1 MKKEDFMQRLIF
13 NKNKYEIKI
22 AYTVNEKLEE
32 IYISNIF
39 QKEIIGNIY
48 KGKVVDILNEGKI
61 VFLDIGLEKNAFL
74 SFEKKNEG
82 YLKEK
87 ISIGDNLIVQVLI
100 SERDNKGA
108 KVSLDYS
115 INSKNMVLL
124 PYSNGI
130 SISKKIKDEAKK
142 EKLKKF
148 FEIYSELE
156 EKGIIF
162 RTSSEN
168 VDLDVLEKEYKKIL
182 ETNIDI
188 TKKFNQKKIGLL
200 FDNNIIIDK
209 VLNKKNIDEV
219 DEIITNDEET
229 YSYIKEYL
237 EKNNKFEI
245 LRKMKKYFL
254 DENIFQKY
262 NIKKQIDT
270 ALSKKVWL
278 QSGGYLII
286 EKTEALVSIDV
297 NTGRSVSDDLEKTIF
312 QTNLEASEEIARQ
325 VKLRNLSGII
335 IIDFIN
341 MRKLKYKKIVLE
353 NLKENLKKDSAETY
367 VFDYTELDL
376 VQMTRKNEGKYLFE
390 YYLNKKLSF
399 NESEFDFLEERVIL
413 NLIEELDYLKE
424 DKDIKNIKIKISKN
438 LEKILEE
445 VFKKEFFI
453 KNIVIENDKNLEN
466 TYKIELYK

>member
-1 MKKEDFMQRLIF
+1 MQRLIF

>member
-1 MKKEDFMQRLIF
+1 MQRLIF

-341 MRKLKYKKIVLE
+341 MRKLKYKKIVLD

-390 YYLNKKLSF
+390 YYLDKKLSF
-399 NESEFDFLEERVIL
+399 NENEFKFLEERIIL

-453 KNIVIENDKNLEN
+453 KNIVIENDKKLEN

>member
-1 MKKEDFMQRLIF
+1 MQRLIF

-341 MRKLKYKKIVLE
+341 MRKLKYKKVVLD

-390 YYLNKKLSF
+390 YYLDKKLSF
-399 NESEFDFLEERVIL
+399 NESEFDFLEERIIL

>member
-1 MKKEDFMQRLIF
+1 MQRLIF

-74 SFEKKNEG
+74 SFENKNDG

-130 SISKKIKDEAKK
+130 SISKKIKDEAKE

-341 MRKLKYKKIVLE
+341 MRKLKHKKIVLE

-390 YYLNKKLSF
+390 YYLDKKLSF
-399 NESEFDFLEERVIL
+399 NENEFNFLEERIIL

-445 VFKKEFFI
+445 VLKKEFFI

>member
-1 MKKEDFMQRLIF
+1 MQRLIF

-74 SFEKKNEG
+74 SFEKKNDG
-82 YLKEK
+82 YLKDK

-130 SISKKIKDEAKK
+130 SISKKIKDEAKE

-341 MRKLKYKKIVLE
+341 MRKLKYKKIVLD

-390 YYLNKKLSF
+390 YYLDKKLSF
-399 NESEFDFLEERVIL
+399 NENEFNFLEERIIL

-445 VFKKEFFI
+445 VLKKEFFI

-466 TYKIELYK
+466 AYKIELYK

>member
-1 MKKEDFMQRLIF
+1 MQRLIF

-74 SFEKKNEG
+74 SFEKKNDG
-82 YLKEK
+82 YLKDK

-130 SISKKIKDEAKK
+130 SISKKIKDEGKE

-229 YSYIKEYL
+229 YSYIKGYL

-297 NTGRSVSDDLEKTIF
+297 NTGRSVSDDLEKTVF

-390 YYLNKKLSF
+390 YYLDKKLSF

>member
-1 MKKEDFMQRLIF
+1 MQRLIF

-74 SFEKKNEG
+74 SFENKNDR
-82 YLKEK
+82 YLKDK

-100 SERDNKGA
+100 SERDSKGA

-278 QSGGYLII
+278 KSGGYLMI

-341 MRKLKYKKIVLE
+341 MRKLKYKKIVLD

-390 YYLNKKLSF
+390 YYLGKKLSF
-399 NESEFDFLEERVIL
+399 NENEFNFLEERVIL

-445 VFKKEFFI
+445 VFKKELFI

>member
-1 MKKEDFMQRLIF
+1 MQRLIF

-74 SFEKKNEG
+74 SFENKNDR
-82 YLKEK
+82 YLKDK
-87 ISIGDNLIVQVLI
+87 ISIGDSLIVQVLI
-100 SERDNKGA
+100 SERDSKGA

-148 FEIYSELE
+148 FEIYGELE

-162 RTSSEN
+162 RTSSKN

-209 VLNKKNIDEV
+209 VLSKKNIDEV

-341 MRKLKYKKIVLE
+341 MRKLKYKKIVLD

-390 YYLNKKLSF
+390 YYLDKKLSF
-399 NESEFDFLEERVIL
+399 NENEFNFLEERIIL

-445 VFKKEFFI
+445 VLKKEFFI

>member
-1 MKKEDFMQRLIF
+1 MQRLIF

-74 SFEKKNEG
+74 SFENKNDG
-82 YLKEK
+82 YLKDK

-100 SERDNKGA
+100 SERDSKGA

-297 NTGRSVSDDLEKTIF
+297 NTGRSVSDNLEKTIF

-399 NESEFDFLEERVIL
+399 NESEFDFLEERIIL

-438 LEKILEE
+438 LEKILEV

>member
-1 MKKEDFMQRLIF
+1 MQRLIF

-74 SFEKKNEG
+74 SFENKNDG

-130 SISKKIKDEAKK
+130 SISKKIKDEAKE

-341 MRKLKYKKIVLE
+341 MRKLKYKKIVLD

-390 YYLNKKLSF
+390 YYLDKKLSF
-399 NESEFDFLEERVIL
+399 NENEFNFLEERIIL

>member
-1 MKKEDFMQRLIF
+1 MQRLIF

-341 MRKLKYKKIVLE
+341 MRKLKYKKIVLD

-390 YYLNKKLSF
+390 YYLDKKLSF
-399 NESEFDFLEERVIL
+399 NENEFNFLEERIIL

-445 VFKKEFFI
+445 VLKKEFFI

>member
-1 MKKEDFMQRLIF
+1 MQRLIF

-100 SERDNKGA
+100 SERDSKGA

-168 VDLDVLEKEYKKIL
+168 IDLDLLEKEYKKIL
-182 ETNIDI
+182 EINIDI

-341 MRKLKYKKIVLE
+341 MRKLKYKKIVLD

>member
-1 MKKEDFMQRLIF
+1 MQRLIF

-74 SFEKKNEG
+74 SFENKNDG
-82 YLKEK
+82 YLKDK

-100 SERDNKGA
+100 SERDSKGA

-142 EKLKKF
+142 EKLNKF

>member
-1 MKKEDFMQRLIF
+1 MQRLIF

-61 VFLDIGLEKNAFL
+61 AFLDIGLEKNAFL
-74 SFEKKNEG
+74 SFEKKNDG
-82 YLKEK
+82 YLKDK

-100 SERDNKGA
+100 SERDSKGA

-148 FEIYSELE
+148 FEIYGELE

-399 NESEFDFLEERVIL
+399 NESEFDFLEERIIL

-424 DKDIKNIKIKISKN
+424 DKDIKNIKIRISKN

>member
-1 MKKEDFMQRLIF
+1 MQRLIF

-74 SFEKKNEG
+74 SFENKNDG

-130 SISKKIKDEAKK
+130 SISKKIKDEAKE

-341 MRKLKYKKIVLE
+341 MRKLKYKKIVLD

-390 YYLNKKLSF
+390 YYLDKKLSF
-399 NESEFDFLEERVIL
+399 NENEFNFLEERIIL

-424 DKDIKNIKIKISKN
+424 DKYIKNIKIKISKN

-445 VFKKEFFI
+445 VLKKEFFI

>member
-1 MKKEDFMQRLIF
+1 MQRLIF

-61 VFLDIGLEKNAFL
+61 AFLDIGLEKNAFL
-74 SFEKKNEG
+74 SFEKKNDG
-82 YLKEK
+82 YLKDK

-100 SERDNKGA
+100 SERDSKGA

-148 FEIYSELE
+148 FEIYGELE

-341 MRKLKYKKIVLE
+341 MRKLKYKKIVLD
-353 NLKENLKKDSAETY
+353 NLKENLKKDSAEIY

>member
-1 MKKEDFMQRLIF
+1 MQRLIF

-22 AYTVNEKLEE
+22 VDTVNEKLEE

-399 NESEFDFLEERVIL
+399 NESEFDFLEERIIL

-466 TYKIELYK
+466 AYKIELYK

>member
-1 MKKEDFMQRLIF
+1 MQRLIF

-74 SFEKKNEG
+74 SFENKNDG
-82 YLKEK
+82 YLKDK

-100 SERDNKGA
+100 SERDSKGA

-168 VDLDVLEKEYKKIL
+168 IDLDVLEKEYKKIL
-182 ETNIDI
+182 EINIDI

-341 MRKLKYKKIVLE
+341 MRKLKYKKIVLD

-390 YYLNKKLSF
+390 YYLDKKLSF
-399 NESEFDFLEERVIL
+399 NENEFNFLEERIIL

-424 DKDIKNIKIKISKN
+424 DKDIKNIKIRISKN

>member
-1 MKKEDFMQRLIF
+1 MQRLIF

-61 VFLDIGLEKNAFL
+61 VFLDIGLEKNVFL
-74 SFEKKNEG
+74 SFEKKNDG
-82 YLKEK
+82 YLKDK
-87 ISIGDNLIVQVLI
+87 ISIGDNLIVQILI

-124 PYSNGI
+124 PYSDGI

-341 MRKLKYKKIVLE
+341 TRKLKHKKIVLE

-399 NESEFDFLEERVIL
+399 NESEFDFLEERIIL

-466 TYKIELYK
+466 AYKIELYK

>member
-1 MKKEDFMQRLIF
+1 MQRLIF

-399 NESEFDFLEERVIL
+399 NESEFDFLEERIIL

-466 TYKIELYK
+466 AYKIELYK